1 MSKLP
6 ARSSFGEKMCMNDDV
21 HEVTA
26 IALPGVEYLGQ
37 SHVGNDGDV
46 VADDPHMRRAAC
58 K

>member
-1 MSKLP
+1 
-6 ARSSFGEKMCMNDDV
+6 MCMNDDV